1 MIAFLPSCNDVIK
14 LEFCSLINDNT
25 YFYLLGSIK
34 VTECEILKLIQHF
47 EMVNDLSPFEVSKVK
62 YDSSDEE
69 YRENIAKP
77 KGKKKKLPISQNWK
91 LN

>member
-1 MIAFLPSCNDVIK
+1 MIAFLPSCKDVLK

-34 VTECEILKLIQHF
+34 VTESEILQLIQNF
-47 EMVNDLSPFEVSKVK
+47 EKVNDFSSMEEVKIK
-62 YDSSDEE
+62 HDSSDEE
-69 YRENIAKP
+69 YIERVVKR
-77 KGKKKKLPISQNWK
+77 KGKKKQLPISQKWK